1 MFSWVKKIF
10 SLLLRSKKSL
20 EMSLERFVEAQEKSY
35 YNTTD
40 TSYELALR
48 EIRNG
53 RKESHW
59 IWFIFPQ
66 LEGFGESYNSTYYGI
81 KDLAEAEAYL
91 HHPILGTRLVEIS
104 SALCALNE
112 TNPEK
117 IVGWDDK
124 KLCSC
129 MTLFSQVKDSHPI
142 FIQVLDK
149 YFSGKMDHKTLDKLK
164 PFI

>member
-1 MFSWVKKIF
+1 MK
-10 SLLLRSKKSL
+10 
-20 EMSLERFVEAQEKSY
+20 LERFVEAQEKFY

-53 RKESHW
+53 RKVSHW

-66 LEGFGESYNSTYYGI
+66 LEGFGVSYNSNYYGI
-81 KDLAEAEAYL
+81 KDLAEAEEYL
-91 HHPILGTRLVEIS
+91 NHHILGTRLIEIS
-104 SALCALNE
+104 EAIFALQE

-149 YFSGKMDHKTLDKLK
+149 YFLGKMDHKTLDKLK
-164 PFI
+164 PSI